1 MITKRKEDFFM
12 DDLSFTPRLLLCGE
26 EQEFFAEAGQRP
38 FKIIGHMKLA
48 GKVGKQKFNFKED
61 GKIFFN
67 DKLQDWEAL
76 AEFLHSGEVD
86 YLVFMSFQDFVAYRN
101 YSLKQGFLSP
111 KTATIEHFKTLP
123 LDFFYDFNAE
133 IKLLDYM
140 KDLPI
145 KTLLDVDGYF
155 ARGHIFTKLFNEGME
170 IDCISDKP
178 LPPIAENIYSH
189 VYKNFAE
196 IGYKRYDAALLIERK
211 PLDFISMFTFLENFT
226 DTVATFSRVD
236 CELDKYIL
244 ANLKNFEEVHG
255 VSAETV
261 KWFFAKRHSKPE
273 DFCIYVV
280 THKPTPH
287 DGKLP
292 EGYKII
298 HAGRALNAD
307 LGYLGDDTGDSI
319 SYLNLYINEITAL
332 YWMWKNTAHTVTG
345 LAHYRRFFTTE
356 EDLTFAYE
364 KILTKD
370 DALKLLERYDIIVS
384 SIGFE
389 MMPQRELVRNDCG
402 ADMTA
407 FAESVIK
414 KHLLKVQPDYLVAFD
429 EVMKLVAIYKC
440 NMFVARRSIFDAYCK
455 WLFSFYIDATEE
467 IVRMVGLDEFT
478 DNRRR
483 ILGYFSERML
493 TIWLWKNRLRI
504 KELDFMFVK
513 GV

>member
-1 MITKRKEDFFM
+1 MQK
-12 DDLSFTPRLLLCGE
+12 DLSFTPRLLLCGE

-38 FKIIGHMKLA
+38 FKIIGHMKLS
-48 GKVGKQKFNFKED
+48 GKVGKQKFDFKDD

-76 AEFLHSGEVD
+76 AEFLHGGEVD
-86 YLVFMSFQDFVAYRN
+86 YLVFMSFQDFVVYRN
-101 YSLKQGFLSP
+101 YSLKRGFLSP

-155 ARGHIFTKLFNEGME
+155 ARGHIFTKIFNEGME
-170 IDCISDKP
+170 IDCISTKP

-189 VYKNFAE
+189 VYKDFAE

-280 THKPTPH
+280 TYGDKKIDEP
-287 DGKLP
+287 P

-298 HAGRALNAD
+298 HAGRALSED
-307 LGYLGDDTGDSI
+307 LGYLGDNTGDNI
-319 SYLNLYINEITAL
+319 SHLNVYLNEITAL
-332 YWMWKNTAHTVTG
+332 YWIWKNTAHTVIG
-345 LAHYRRFFTTE
+345 LCHYRRFFTME

-364 KILTKD
+364 KILSKES
-370 DALKLLERYDIIVS
+370 ALKLLERYDIIVS
-384 SIGFE
+384 TIGFE
-389 MMPQRELVRNDCG
+389 MMPQHELIRNDCG
-402 ADMTA
+402 VELAT

-414 KHLLKVQPDYLVAFD
+414 KHLLKVQPDYLESFD
-429 EVMKLVAIYKC
+429 KVMNLVAIYKC
-440 NMFVARRSIFDAYCK
+440 HLFITRRNIFEAYCK
-455 WLFSFYIDATEE
+455 WLFSFYLDATEE
-467 IVRMVGLDEFT
+467 ILRTVNLGELPFAP
-478 DNRRR
+478 RRL
-483 ILGYFSERML
+483 IAFMAERML
-493 TIWLWKNRLRI
+493 TIWLRKNRLRI